1 MIVISRLNYDS
12 SIYDESAVK
21 ILALYINVLYLK
33 QIIRSTK
40 SRIEII
46 IGLNFE
52 LGIINSR
59 LSSIYLDL
67 ITWNRYYCI
76 EWLFQLREKCI
87 INETSVQC
95 AFSYD
100 ICLSHLS
107 VGWGTESITFFSVLS
122 YNKDGITKV
131 KEHPKFGN
139 NNKVTSQL
147 EETQR

>member
-1 MIVISRLNYDS
+1 VIVISRLNYDS

-67 ITWNRYYCI
+67 IT
-76 EWLFQLREKCI
+76 
-87 INETSVQC
+87 
-95 AFSYD
+95 
-100 ICLSHLS
+100 
-107 VGWGTESITFFSVLS
+107 
-122 YNKDGITKV
+122 
-131 KEHPKFGN
+131 
-139 NNKVTSQL
+139 
-147 EETQR
+147 